1 MFSEHRASTTST
13 RRTPTGLLSLALTLA
28 LPLVGV
34 EREAAA
40 QVQACRDCNVI
51 LIAIDTLR
59 ADHLG
64 TYGYDR
70 STSPNIDAFAE
81 EARVFTNFYS
91 NSSWTVP
98 SFSAM
103 FTSLYPSDVKMQLPA
118 DKLDDRFTTIAEI
131 LKQNGYATVGFN
143 SPTPVSRNGGFFQG
157 FDSFT
162 VVQPDRQLQDTTLLV
177 PQALEWLD
185 ANKDKKFFMF
195 FHTFEVHDPFCP
207 PDEFD
212 RFRGSD
218 ETVTLGC
225 VDIVAISKHNR
236 GEESLSTEDLVRVA
250 GLYDADLLHADHNLG
265 TFFDRLEAE
274 GLFENTIVVVT
285 ADHGEELGERD
296 VVGHG
301 YSLSNEL
308 VHVPLI
314 IKAPNLSPGTES
326 NNASTID
333 IAPTILELVGIAR
346 PAYFKGRTL
355 TELGG
360 GRIIYQETSAPLDLI
375 RELDRIIAS
384 AQAGQNEVRQSIVP
398 ALKESIIQS
407 NWKYTVDNATDTREL
422 YDLRADPGEERNLI
436 GIDARQARA
445 LRETFEAFRRD
456 RVP

>member
-1 MFSEHRASTTST
+1 MNRA
-13 RRTPTGLLSLALTLA
+13 LKALSLALAVFATV
-28 LPLVGV
+28 LVGV

-59 ADHLG
+59 ADHLSS
-64 TYGYDR
+64 YGYDR
-70 STSPNIDAFAE
+70 TTSPNIDAFAQ

-91 NSSWTVP
+91 NASWTLP

-103 FTSLYPSDVKMQLPA
+103 FTSLYPSDVKMQLPS

-162 VVQPDRQLQDTTLLV
+162 VVQPDRQLRDTMLLV
-177 PQALEWLD
+177 PSALEWLD

-195 FHTFEVHDPFCP
+195 LHTFEVHDPFCP
-207 PDEFD
+207 PEEFD
-212 RFRGSD
+212 RFRGS
-218 ETVTLGC
+218 EESATLDC

-236 GEESLSTEDLVRVA
+236 GEEELSAEDLARVA

-265 TFFDRLEAE
+265 TLFARLKAE
-274 GLFENTIVVVT
+274 GLYDNTIVVIT

-296 VVGHG
+296 IVGHG
-301 YSLSNEL
+301 YSLSNAL

-314 IKAPNLSPGTES
+314 IKAPNLPPGAES

-346 PAYFKGRTL
+346 PAFFKGRTL

-360 GRIIYQETSAPLDLI
+360 GRIIYQETSAPIDLI
-375 RELDRIIAS
+375 KQLDRIIAS
-384 AQAGQNEVRQSIVP
+384 PQAGQSEVRQNTVP
-398 ALKESIIQS
+398 ALKESIIQG
-407 NWKYTVDNATDTREL
+407 NWKYAVDNTTDTREL
-422 YDLRADPGEERNLI
+422 YDLRADPKEERNLI

-445 LRETFEAFRRD
+445 LRETFEALRRA